1 MAPLLHV
8 DNLTI
13 RFPRA
18 EPVSNLSFEI
28 AEGETLAIVGE
39 SGSGK
44 SLTALALMQLLP
56 RAAKVASGRI
66 GFDGRDLLQLD
77 ARAMR
82 RLRGSEIAMI
92 FQEPMTSL
100 NPVMTIGR
108 QIAET
113 LILHQG
119 LDQRGE
125 VPPIVPGSDEVRAT
139 RLRDRGRKQSERQE
153 RCNGSRRR

>member
-18 EPVSNLSFEI
+18 EPVRNLSFEI
-28 AEGETLAIVGE
+28 AQGQTLAIVGE

-44 SLTALALMQLLP
+44 SLTALALMRLLP
-56 RAAKVASGRI
+56 RAATVASGRI
-66 GFDGRDLLQLD
+66 EFDGRDLLKLG
-77 ARAMR
+77 ARDMR
-82 RLRGSEIAMI
+82 HLRGSEIAMI

-108 QIAET
+108 QI
-113 LILHQG
+113 I
-119 LDQRGE
+119 E
-125 VPPIVPGSDEVRAT
+125 VLKTHEKLSGKAARERAIE
-139 RLRDRGRKQSERQE
+139 L
-153 RCNGSRRR
+153 